1 MTFTENIHLSM
12 LEAIEALVNRLDK
25 LIVYIEFG
33 FEFVFTDETERTTDD
48 FNRSRNLTGQLD
60 FKRENVLGVGFVAA
74 WLGLEEEGVVEE
86 DELFYPIIPNRL
98 HSKVV

>member
-48 FNRSRNLTGQLD
+48 FNRSRNLTG
-60 FKRENVLGVGFVAA
+60 
-74 WLGLEEEGVVEE
+74 
-86 DELFYPIIPNRL
+86 
-98 HSKVV
+98 